1 MQQLIYYSRP
11 FGFDLSILSNIL
23 ASSRRRN
30 PMNDVTGAL
39 ICRSDIF
46 LQLLEGP
53 TRQVEATFNRI
64 SEDDRHV
71 EVNVLVR
78 AAIQDRLFEG
88 WAMYHDPQQP
98 DLWSVDEVHEGAPM
112 RATARDVRGIFLALA
127 AEAKS

>member
-53 TRQVEATFNRI
+53 TKQVEATFDRI
-64 SEDDRHV
+64 AEDDRHL

-78 AAIQDRLFEG
+78 TAIQDRLFEG
-88 WAMYHDPQQP
+88 WAMYHDTQQP

-112 RATARDVRGIFLALA
+112 RATARDVRRIFLTLA
-127 AEAKS
+127 AAAKS